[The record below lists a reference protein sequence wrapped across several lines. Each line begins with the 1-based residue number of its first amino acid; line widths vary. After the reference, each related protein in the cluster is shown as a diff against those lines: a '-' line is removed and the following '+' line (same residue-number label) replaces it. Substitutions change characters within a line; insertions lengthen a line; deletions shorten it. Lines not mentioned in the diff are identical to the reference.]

1 MDLLR
6 KSADI
11 GLRLLFPPRCPVCRD
26 ILVPEDGKIHAA
38 CHKKLK
44 YVQEPV
50 CLLCGKPILEAEDEY
65 CSDCMARRHYFDG
78 GRAVWIYEKHI
89 RRSIIWFK
97 YKHCRE
103 FADFYGESAVS
114 ADGYWIEH
122 IHPDV
127 IIPIPLNRKKLR
139 TRGFN
144 QAELLAKVI
153 GRRMNIPVD
162 TKALIRS
169 HWTEPQKN
177 LSPVQ
182 RFANLKKA
190 FQVHLNPQK
199 QYKTVLLID
208 DIYTTGST
216 MDACA
221 KLLKEHGILKVY
233 FVVLGIGSD
242 AY

>member
-1 MDLLR
+1 MNLLK

-26 ILVPEDGKIHAA
+26 ILVPEDGKIHAE

-44 YVQEPV
+44 YVQEPI
-50 CLLCGKPILEAEDEY
+50 CLLCGKPILEDEEEY
-65 CSDCMARRHYFDG
+65 CSDCMARRHYFDS

-89 RRSIIWFK
+89 RQSIIWFK

-103 FADFYGESAVS
+103 FVDFYAETAIASVS
-114 ADGYWIEH
+114 AWVRR

-127 IIPIPLNRKKLR
+127 MIPIPLNRKKLR
-139 TRGFN
+139 DRGFN
-144 QAELLAKVI
+144 QAELLAKAI
-153 GRRMNIPVD
+153 GQRMELPVD
-162 TKALIRS
+162 TKVLIRS

-177 LSPVQ
+177 LTPVQ
-182 RFANLKKA
+182 RFANLNKA
-190 FQVHLNPQK
+190 FQVQLTPK
-199 QYKTVLLID
+199 KSYKTVLLID

-221 KLLKEHGILKVY
+221 KLLKEQGILHVY
-233 FVVLGIGSD
+233 YLVLCIGSD